1 MAEIYWLER
10 KWLRIKH
17 CSHLKSG
24 LTFSDPLIKCAA
36 CGGGP
41 VCNFFRGPNLCLGD
55 VKIITGSRGALGL
68 THISRLKLAAGHK
81 SGPSSLHCGPPQSR
95 TAGIGVSAEQSGVT
109 HNSLS
114 ARASIDMSCSA
125 YSDVGTGLPLSC
137 LMPFLDASFFAVA
150 DSIQS

>member
-1 MAEIYWLER
+1 MSLVWMEIGFIGRKILVVDTRER
-10 KWLRIKH
+10 L
-17 CSHLKSG
+17 
-24 LTFSDPLIKCAA
+24 FSRV
-36 CGGGP
+36 GGGP
-41 VCNFFRGPNLCLGD
+41 VCNFFQVELRPTLYLGD